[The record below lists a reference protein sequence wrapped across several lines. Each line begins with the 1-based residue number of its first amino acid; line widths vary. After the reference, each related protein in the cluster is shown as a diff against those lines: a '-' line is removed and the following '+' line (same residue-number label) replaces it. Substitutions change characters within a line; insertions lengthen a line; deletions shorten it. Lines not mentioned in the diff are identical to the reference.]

1 MNNPSITPCQQPQ
14 PGQYYSEATISQG
27 IPLPAIELTQ
37 RDRTEGSAGS
47 SQLSPAGAHLGQGFE
62 TQFIRAARPEDLS
75 NIATLL
81 SESFY
86 PPSGLMSWLLPLLR
100 QGIYQDL
107 RGRLGTSSNRAC
119 LVAIQGD
126 TAGASGYHALAGT
139 IEVAVRSLSAWSVL
153 KSPYISNLAV
163 KVDCRRQGIAQD
175 LLLAC
180 EQTVVQW
187 GFQNLYLHVL
197 ENNLPARELYAKAGY
212 HLHRIDPL
220 WITCLFKKPQRL
232 LLHKRL

>member
-1 MNNPSITPCQQPQ
+1 MNNPSISCQQPQ
-14 PGQYYSEATISQG
+14 SGQYYSEATVSQDA
-27 IPLPAIELTQ
+27 PLPAIGLTQ
-37 RDRTEGSAGS
+37 RDRAKASAVP
-47 SQLSPAGAHLGQGFE
+47 SQLSSAVTPLGQGFE
-62 TQFIRAARPEDLS
+62 TRFIRAARPEDLS

-86 PPSGLMSWLLPLLR
+86 PASGLINWLLPLLR
-100 QGIYQDL
+100 LGIYQDL

-119 LVAIQGD
+119 LVAIRGD
-126 TAGASGYHALAGT
+126 TAGAPDDDALAGT
-139 IEVAVRSLSAWSVL
+139 VEVAVRSPSAWSVP

-187 GFQNLYLHVL
+187 GFQDLYLHVL
-197 ENNLPARELYAKAGY
+197 ENNLPARDLYTKAGY
-212 HLHRIDPL
+212 HLHHIDPL
-220 WITCLFKKPQRL
+220 WTTCLFKQPQRL

>member
-1 MNNPSITPCQQPQ
+1 M
-14 PGQYYSEATISQG
+14 
-27 IPLPAIELTQ
+27 
-37 RDRTEGSAGS
+37 
-47 SQLSPAGAHLGQGFE
+47 SPAGTHLGRGFE
-62 TQFIRAARPEDLS
+62 TQFIRAARPEDLL

-86 PPSGLMSWLLPLLR
+86 PPSDLMSWLLPLLR
-100 QGIYQDL
+100 LGIYHEL
-107 RGRLGTSSNRAC
+107 RGRLGTSLNRAC
-119 LVAIQGD
+119 LVAIRGD
-126 TAGASGYHALAGT
+126 TAGPSGYHALAGT
-139 IEVAVRSLSAWSVL
+139 IEVAVRSPSVWSVL

-163 KVDCRRQGIAQD
+163 KVDCRRQGIARH

-187 GFQNLYLHVL
+187 GFQDLYLHVL

-220 WITCLFKKPQRL
+220 WTTFLFKQPQRL